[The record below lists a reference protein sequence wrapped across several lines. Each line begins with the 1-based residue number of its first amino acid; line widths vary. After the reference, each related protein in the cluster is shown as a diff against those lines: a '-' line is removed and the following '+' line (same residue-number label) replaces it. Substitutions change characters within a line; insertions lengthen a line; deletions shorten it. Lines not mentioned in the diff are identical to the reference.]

1 MNPLPDGKNTVGRG
15 IFMHGKQLA
24 ARYFMLS
31 FAVGFLVLAVAAMT
45 AVLLIPPHMASADTL
60 EGRVSG
66 TYLPTNDD
74 ALNLFFVLEESGKD
88 DLFALVRFD
97 PLRGQIPVAVLPPGT
112 LVGEGGDAVPLGA
125 LCRYAGPGSAA
136 ASVEKALGI
145 TLDRQVVLSG
155 AALAQAVDLLGG
167 VQYQLREPVELA
179 GERLEAGNYQ
189 LSGNLTRELMR
200 YPGYREG
207 ERERTAGAARLFSA
221 VINQNSGIVLS
232 GEADEMFRKLVSLAS
247 TDLSVADYQ
256 QRKPAAQFLAKLIG
270 DAAFAVDVKGEDI
283 PAYGAFVLSDTSREQ
298 LRGIY
303 SPA

>member
-1 MNPLPDGKNTVGRG
+1 
-15 IFMHGKQLA
+15 MHGKQLA

-66 TYLPTNDD
+66 TYLPTNND
-74 ALNLFFVLEESGKD
+74 ALNLFFVLEESGED

-112 LVGEGGDAVPLGA
+112 LVGEGGNAVPLGA

-136 ASVEKALGI
+136 DKVEETLGI
-145 TLDRQVVLSG
+145 TLDRRIVLDG

-167 VQYQLREPVELA
+167 VRYQLREPVELA
-179 GERLEAGNYQ
+179 GERLEAGNYH
-189 LSGNLTRELMR
+189 LSGNLMRELMR

-207 ERERTAGAARLFSA
+207 EKGRAASAARLAAALF
-221 VINQNSGIVLS
+221 NQTGGILLTE
-232 GEADEMFRKLVSLAS
+232 EADDTFQKLVGLAD

-256 QRKPAAQFLAKLIG
+256 QRKPAAQFLVKLMG
-270 DAAFAVDVKGEDI
+270 EAAFAVEVKGEDI

>member
-1 MNPLPDGKNTVGRG
+1 
-15 IFMHGKQLA
+15 MHGKQLA

-31 FAVGFLVLAVAAMT
+31 FAVGVLVLAVAAMT

-66 TYLPTNDD
+66 TYLPTNND
-74 ALNLFFVLEESGKD
+74 ALNLFFVLEESGED

-112 LVGEGGDAVPLGA
+112 LVGEGGNAVPLGA

-136 ASVEKALGI
+136 DKVEETLGI
-145 TLDRQVVLSG
+145 TLDRRIVLDG

-167 VQYQLREPVELA
+167 VRYQLREPVELA
-179 GERLEAGNYQ
+179 GERLEAGNYH
-189 LSGNLTRELMR
+189 LSGNLMRELMR

-207 ERERTAGAARLFSA
+207 EKGRAASAARLAAALF
-221 VINQNSGIVLS
+221 NQTGGILLTE
-232 GEADEMFRKLVSLAS
+232 EADDTFQKLVGLAD

-256 QRKPAAQFLAKLIG
+256 QRKPAAQFLVKLMG
-270 DAAFAVDVKGEDI
+270 EAAFAVEVKGEDI